1 MPFDHFDVI
10 APFYERVIPPT
21 ITSRVAELAGL
32 PVAGRLLDAG
42 GGTGRVSQALR
53 GQAGQ
58 IIVADASIGMA
69 RQAAAKEGLGATL
82 AHTERLPFP
91 AASFERILM
100 IDALHH
106 VADHRQTATEMWRVL
121 APGGR
126 IVIGEPDIR
135 RWPVKL
141 IALAEKAALMRS
153 HFLAPARI
161 IGLFAGGGAH
171 TTLVEDGLQA
181 WVIVEKPA
189 RPCGRPEY

>member
-10 APFYERVIPPT
+10 APLYERVIPPA
-21 ITSRVAELAGL
+21 IVSRLVELAGL
-32 PVAGRLLDAG
+32 PIAGRLLDAG
-42 GGTGRVSQALR
+42 GGTGRVAQALR

-58 IIVADASIGMA
+58 VIVADASAGMV
-69 RQAAAKEGLGATL
+69 RQAAAKDGLRAAR
-82 AHTERLPFP
+82 AHAEWLPF
-91 AASFERILM
+91 ASASFERILM

-106 VADHRQTATEMWRVL
+106 VAEQRQTAAEMWRVL
-121 APGGR
+121 TPGGR

-153 HFLAPARI
+153 HILAPARI
-161 IGLFAGGGAH
+161 IELFAGAEAR

-181 WVIVEKPA
+181 WVIIEKPA
-189 RPCGRPEY
+189 GAPPHLPG